1 MIKHFLLLLLV
12 LAQTLYAAA
21 GLEAAE
27 IPPKPQAGTNI
38 YVQDYADVISPD
50 SEKIIYSI
58 GRELDSKTTAQVA
71 VLTVPTLDGEPIE
84 SYALKVLRGWGI
96 GSRDKNNGVL
106 IVVATQDRQSRIEVG
121 YGLEGA
127 LPDGLTGRL
136 QDDTMLP
143 YFKQGQYD
151 KGIVNGYAATAATVA
166 KEYNV
171 KLEGVSYT
179 PPAPKQNDSL
189 PLWAEL
195 AIGIGIVLLL
205 VIDNVFL
212 GGFITQMLILSIF
225 RRGGGGAVSV
235 LRRAGRGSDRRDARH
250 GAGRRGIAVAGR
262 SEGMEHLRTHDFRLA
277 RLPYGQHP
285 APRRRILHLHIR
297 RLAPRPENTQGRNQQ
312 QRHAEIPYLR
322 GVHLPRAL
330 RLPGS
335 AAADLPG

>member
-27 IPPKPQAGTNI
+27 IPPKPQAGSNI
-38 YVQDYADVISPD
+38 YVQDYADVISPA

-106 IVVATQDRQSRIEVG
+106 IVVATKDRQSRIEVG
-121 YGLEGA
+121 YGLEG
-127 LPDGLTGRL
+127 
-136 QDDTMLP
+136 
-143 YFKQGQYD
+143 
-151 KGIVNGYAATAATVA
+151 
-166 KEYNV
+166 
-171 KLEGVSYT
+171 VSYT
-179 PPAPKQNDSL
+179 PPAPKQSDSL

-225 RRGGGGAVSV
+225 RRGGGGGGGGGGGFGGGSGGGGGSS
-235 LRRAGRGSDRRDARH
+235 RRW
-250 GAGRRGIAVAGR
+250 
-262 SEGMEHLRTHDFRLA
+262 
-277 RLPYGQHP
+277 
-285 APRRRILHLHIR
+285 
-297 RLAPRPENTQGRNQQ
+297 
-312 QRHAEIPYLR
+312 
-322 GVHLPRAL
+322 
-330 RLPGS
+330 
-335 AAADLPG
+335 

>member
-12 LAQTLYAAA
+12 LAQTLYAAT

-27 IPPKPQAGTNI
+27 IPPKPQAGSNI
-38 YVQDYADVISPD
+38 YVQDYADVISPA

-151 KGIVNGYAATAATVA
+151 KGIVNGYAATTATVA

-179 PPAPKQNDSL
+179 PPAPKQSDSL
-189 PLWAEL
+189 PLCAEL

-225 RRGGGGAVSV
+225 RRGGGGGFGSGGGFGGGSGGGGGSS
-235 LRRAGRGSDRRDARH
+235 RRW
-250 GAGRRGIAVAGR
+250 
-262 SEGMEHLRTHDFRLA
+262 
-277 RLPYGQHP
+277 
-285 APRRRILHLHIR
+285 
-297 RLAPRPENTQGRNQQ
+297 
-312 QRHAEIPYLR
+312 
-322 GVHLPRAL
+322 
-330 RLPGS
+330 
-335 AAADLPG
+335 

>member
-1 MIKHFLLLLLV
+1 MLFR
-12 LAQTLYAAA
+12 
-21 GLEAAE
+21 
-27 IPPKPQAGTNI
+27 
-38 YVQDYADVISPD
+38 S
-50 SEKIIYSI
+50 
-58 GRELDSKTTAQVA
+58 
-71 VLTVPTLDGEPIE
+71 PTLDGESIE

-225 RRGGGGAVSV
+225 RRGGGGGSS
-235 LRRAGRGSDRRDARH
+235 RRW
-250 GAGRRGIAVAGR
+250 
-262 SEGMEHLRTHDFRLA
+262 
-277 RLPYGQHP
+277 
-285 APRRRILHLHIR
+285 
-297 RLAPRPENTQGRNQQ
+297 
-312 QRHAEIPYLR
+312 
-322 GVHLPRAL
+322 
-330 RLPGS
+330 
-335 AAADLPG
+335 

>member
-12 LAQTLYAAA
+12 LTQTLYAAA

-27 IPPKPQAGTNI
+27 IPPKPQADSNI
-38 YVQDYADVISPD
+38 YVQDYADVISPA

-58 GRELDSKTTAQVA
+58 GRELDSKTTAQVV

-151 KGIVNGYAATAATVA
+151 KGIVNGYAATAATVT

-179 PPAPKQNDSL
+179 PPAPKQNDGL

-195 AIGIGIVLLL
+195 AVGIGIVLLL
-205 VIDNVFL
+205 IIDNVFL

-225 RRGGGGAVSV
+225 RRGGGGGFGGGGRFGGGSGGGGGSS
-235 LRRAGRGSDRRDARH
+235 RRW
-250 GAGRRGIAVAGR
+250 
-262 SEGMEHLRTHDFRLA
+262 
-277 RLPYGQHP
+277 
-285 APRRRILHLHIR
+285 
-297 RLAPRPENTQGRNQQ
+297 
-312 QRHAEIPYLR
+312 
-322 GVHLPRAL
+322 
-330 RLPGS
+330 
-335 AAADLPG
+335 